1 MKEVISEK
9 GAMAPEELLSVF
21 ICVLEATE
29 SAHKKGVIHGDIR
42 PSNVFV
48 DSEGTVKVTDFG
60 ISKIIGATG
69 MAPFT
74 TTEGQ
79 VRYVSP
85 EQIRRQPVDERSDI
99 YSLGVLLYE
108 LATGK
113 PPFLGQSAFE
123 IMDKHINQ
131 LPPPAR
137 NVRPELPKN
146 IADAIGKALQ
156 KSPAERFQSAKEFEA
171 FLKGDATFSEVIR
184 LNSQGFKFYNQGNYR
199 AAIATWELVLKL
211 DPNNAKAQGGIAR
224 ARAHLEE
231 AGEKSIFEAALEE
244 VAPKRSAAK
253 PGLAK
258 PAVPAKPLKLARVA
272 GSVLARALRSPRSL
286 YGEPVLMFLLL
297 VMLGVFLLAGI
308 LIFSLMKV
316 NPEPSIEVVAPVPQE
331 LAEPRVGA
339 LAGAGQAG
347 RDVRLDRE
355 ALASDLAAEA
365 RKLCEGGQGRKAL
378 VKFEK
383 AMQLTEEQRPEFAKD
398 FSQCCLRLGKEMMK
412 TDPDTAVEFFRKAIQ
427 LDPRCAEAY
436 LQIGRVRSASGDFS
450 AAIVHYKKALALNPD
465 LDVARFNLGHA
476 YLSLRMYSKAV
487 REFRA
492 VIKRGSELRCDAY
505 ANLGVTYYKMGKIKK
520 AAQVL
525 SKGCAICPND
535 KRLRARRDKV
545 LQRLKYGSRKTSK

>member
-1 MKEVISEK
+1 MIGKWVGSYEVKGLIGEGASSIVYRGLQPSLGRPVAIKMLKLFQAGDGPLRERFRAEALAQSKLSHPNIVLIYDFIRQYDNYFIIMELLPGRSLKEVISEK

-21 ICVLEATE
+21 ICVLEAIE

-171 FLKGDATFSEVIR
+171 FLKGDTTFSEVIR

-244 VAPKRSAAK
+244 VAEAIGGEARSCQAGGPCQAAEA
-253 PGLAK
+253 GQGRRFGFGEGFEVAQ
-258 PAVPAKPLKLARVA
+258 KPLWRACPYVLVA
-272 GSVLARALRSPRSL
+272 GDVGSVLA
-286 YGEPVLMFLLL
+286 
-297 VMLGVFLLAGI
+297 
-308 LIFSLMKV
+308 
-316 NPEPSIEVVAPVPQE
+316 
-331 LAEPRVGA
+331 
-339 LAGAGQAG
+339 G
-347 RDVRLDRE
+347 RDTDLFTYEGESRAFDRG
-355 ALASDLAAEA
+355 
-365 RKLCEGGQGRKAL
+365 CG
-378 VKFEK
+378 
-383 AMQLTEEQRPEFAKD
+383 
-398 FSQCCLRLGKEMMK
+398 
-412 TDPDTAVEFFRKAIQ
+412 
-427 LDPRCAEAY
+427 
-436 LQIGRVRSASGDFS
+436 SGS
-450 AAIVHYKKALALNPD
+450 TGA
-465 LDVARFNLGHA
+465 
-476 YLSLRMYSKAV
+476 
-487 REFRA
+487 
-492 VIKRGSELRCDAY
+492 C
-505 ANLGVTYYKMGKIKK
+505 
-520 AAQVL
+520 
-525 SKGCAICPND
+525 
-535 KRLRARRDKV
+535 
-545 LQRLKYGSRKTSK
+545 